1 MQIVMVLHN
10 LIRWAVV
17 VFGLWTLLSAIS
29 GVISKRNY
37 TSPDRRGSFFFVLS
51 CDLQLVLGLILYFA
65 NSWFDRLKHLG
76 DNMKDANSRF
86 FTMEHALMMISPV
99 TTIAEMNSE
108 LRALA
113 TAAGLEFDCGAGG
126 RIDAAIAIVAEA
138 PGDRECSLKQPLIAC
153 FYQLQLN
160 QHLCFRIFSLRYLD
174 KINSWL

>member
-29 GVISKRNY
+29 GVIGKRNY

-76 DNMKDANSRF
+76 DNIKDANSRF
-86 FTMEHALMMISPV
+86 FTMEHALLMI
-99 TTIAEMNSE
+99 IAWILVHVGSVSVK
-108 LRALA
+108 RAITPIAKHKRSLLFFGLA
-113 TAAGLEFDCGAGG
+113 IL
-126 RIDAAIAIVAEA
+126 IILAAIPWPFREAIA
-138 PGDRECSLKQPLIAC
+138 RPLYRW
-153 FYQLQLN
+153 FN
-160 QHLCFRIFSLRYLD
+160 
-174 KINSWL
+174 